1 MSIPLLTGYEE
12 PPAELAAEAAR
23 GQELQSLLR
32 QRATGSACRAP
43 LTDDQVTY
51 DDGTPATVDQ
61 MARTCRP
68 SWPGRPSPRWKS
80 ARALGFMV
88 MIYLAVLAL
97 LLYLVK
103 KRIWA
108 NEH

>member
-1 MSIPLLTGYEE
+1 MP
-12 PPAELAAEAAR
+12 
-23 GQELQSLLR
+23 
-32 QRATGSACRAP
+32 AP

-51 DDGTPATVDQ
+51 DDGTPGDRRSDGQATS
-61 MARTCRP
+61 RP

-103 KRIWA
+103 KRLWA
-108 NEH
+108 KEH